1 MHRIFVFCLS
11 PALLLI
17 WSALVFQAC
26 SSKEDAPLLE
36 GKLDATEPTEV
47 AIVYDYEGDNYVE
60 ELTTD
65 STGAFAYNPELAGEE
80 ADLIVYVGQDLYGA
94 YVRKGSTVR
103 MDIRGTEAT
112 FTGDHADR
120 CVFNNVLYHA
130 FSPWAFKP
138 TPDHPFDLAEWTAKL
153 EQGRTE
159 TGKAIDAIGD
169 AEARARYQRLADA
182 VCKYYLL
189 QTLSLDQMM
198 NQADHAT
205 QVDSLVASIDPNADE
220 SRLSGLINYWYNDS
234 ELHRTAGS
242 TPDLTSYFIG
252 QIHAIDSVLTNEGNK
267 KSLTNTLCNLF
278 FMYQPSDSAITAFR
292 QGIAPQLAKAPRIV
306 QNIEQMLAERS
317 KQIKDGDALP
327 SDPILI
333 ARDGSRTT
341 LSEVIRGKVAY
352 IDFWATWC
360 APCCREIPYFEKVW
374 QQYKDN
380 DQIVFVSVSQ
390 DDNAKA
396 WEKKMDAD
404 HPQWPNYIFDKIT
417 GRQFLEAMG
426 INAIPRFII
435 VGRDGRIISVDA
447 VRPSDK
453 EVVAALDAALAR

>member
-220 SRLSGLINYWYNDS
+220 SRLSGLINYWYNNAQLARPS
-234 ELHRTAGS
+234 GRNI
-242 TPDLTSYFIG
+242 DLTTYFVQ
-252 QIHAIDSVLTNEGNK
+252 QINAVDSALTNEGNK
-267 KSLTNTLCNLF
+267 KSLARTLCDMF
-278 FMYQPSDSAITAFR
+278 FMYQPTDSAVQAFR
-292 QGIAPQLAKAPRIV
+292 QGIAPQLAKAPLLAKHV
-306 QNIEQMLAERS
+306 EELAAERA
-317 KQIKDGDALP
+317 KQVKDGDPLP
-327 SDPILI
+327 ADPTLL
-333 ARDGSRTT
+333 ARDGSRAK
-341 LSEVIRGKVAY
+341 LSDVIRDKVAY

-360 APCCREIPYFEKVW
+360 APCCREIPFFEKVW
-374 QQYKDN
+374 QQYKD
-380 DQIVFVSVSQ
+380 DPRIVFVSISQ
-390 DDNAKA
+390 DDNRQA
-396 WEKKMDAD
+396 WEKKMDND
-404 HPQWPNYIFDKIT
+404 RPGWPNYIFDPAS
-417 GRQFLEAMG
+417 GREFLNAMS
-426 INAIPRFII
+426 IQAIPRFVI
-435 VGRDGRIISVDA
+435 VGADGRLISADA
-447 VRPSDK
+447 ARPSDK
-453 EVVAALDAALAR
+453 NIKAVLDAALNH

>member
-1 MHRIFVFCLS
+1 MHNLFSSYLKPSCLL
-11 PALLLI
+11 AL
-17 WSALVFQAC
+17 SAVIFQAC
-26 SSKEDAPLLE
+26 APKADAPLLE
-36 GKLDATEPTEV
+36 GKLDVAEPTQI
-47 AIVYDYEGDNYVE
+47 AFVYDYEGDNYVD
-60 ELTTD
+60 ELITD
-65 STGAFAYNPELAGEE
+65 STGAFTYNPELAGQD

-94 YVRKGSTVR
+94 YVRRGSSVR

-112 FTGDHADR
+112 FVGDHTDR

-130 FSPWAFKP
+130 FSPWVFKP
-138 TPDHPFDLAEWTAKL
+138 TPDHPFDLDEWTAKL
-153 EQGRTE
+153 EQGRADVK
-159 TGKAIDAIGD
+159 KAIDAVTD
-169 AEARARYQRLADA
+169 DEARASYQRLADA
-182 VCKYYLL
+182 VCKYYRL
-189 QTLSLDQMM
+189 QTLSLDQMV
-198 NQADHAT
+198 NQADHAA
-205 QVDSLVASIDPNADE
+205 QMDSLMATIDPNADE
-220 SRLSGLINYWYNDS
+220 SRLSGLINYWYNES
-234 ELHRTAGS
+234 ELHRSTGN
-242 TPDLTSYFIG
+242 TPDLTTYFIR
-252 QIHAIDSVLTNEGNK
+252 QINGIDSVLTNEGNK
-267 KSLTNTLCNLF
+267 KSLTNMLCNMF
-278 FMYQPSDSAITAFR
+278 FMYQPSDSAVTAFR
-292 QGIAPQLAKAPRIV
+292 QGIAPQLAKAPRIA
-306 QNIEQMLAERS
+306 QNIEQMLAERA

-327 SDPILI
+327 SDPVLL

-341 LSEVIRGKVAY
+341 LSKVIRGKVAY

-404 HPQWPNYIFDKIT
+404 RPQWPNYIFDKVS

-426 INAIPRFII
+426 INAIPRFVI

-453 EVVAALDAALAR
+453 EVTAALDAALAR